1 MEGFNLILREEREQ
15 VVEYGRK
22 LMEANL
28 TTGTGGNLSVF
39 NREEGY
45 IALSPSGMDYF
56 DVKPEDVVIMT
67 LDGDF
72 VEEDHLVPTTEW
84 GLHLGIYR
92 VRPDASAIVH
102 CHSDYATAVSCL
114 GIDLPAVNYMVA
126 VAGDKVPITP
136 FAVYGTPELAKNV
149 ADNIGDYNAV
159 LMANHGQIA
168 LGRSMKAAFTVA
180 LNVEY
185 VARLYIL
192 AKSAGEPVILPK
204 EAIEG
209 TQRQFASYG
218 QTKRR

>member
-1 MEGFNLILREEREQ
+1 MILREEREL

-22 LMEANL
+22 LVEANL

-39 NREEGY
+39 DRKSGR
-45 IALSPSGMDYF
+45 IALSPSGVDYF
-56 DVKPEDVVIMT
+56 DITAKDVVIMT
-67 LDGDF
+67 LDGGF
-72 VEEDHLVPTTEW
+72 VEDDHAVPTTEW
-84 GLHLGIYR
+84 GLHLGLYR
-92 VRPDASAIVH
+92 SRPDASAIVH

-126 VAGDKVPITP
+126 VSGDKVPLTP

-149 ADNIGDYNAV
+149 VENIGEYNAA

-185 VARLYIL
+185 VARLYVL
-192 AKSAGEPVILPK
+192 SKSAGTPVILSR
-204 EAIEG
+204 EDIEG

-218 QTKRR
+218 QSRRG

>member
-1 MEGFNLILREEREQ
+1 MILREEREV

-22 LMEANL
+22 LMESNL

-39 NREEGY
+39 NREKGY
-45 IALSPSGMDYF
+45 IALSPSGVDYF
-56 DVKPEDVVIMT
+56 DTKPEDVVIMT

-84 GLHLGIYR
+84 GLHLGLYR
-92 VRPDASAIVH
+92 VKPDAYAIVH

-114 GIDLPAVNYMVA
+114 RIDLPAVNYMVA

-136 FAVYGTPELAKNV
+136 FAVYGSPELAKNV
-149 ADNIGDYNAV
+149 AENIGDYNAA

-168 LGRSMKAAFTVA
+168 LGKSMKAAFTVA
-180 LNVEY
+180 LNVEF
-185 VARLYIL
+185 VARLYVL
-192 AKSAGEPVILPK
+192 SKSAGEPVILSK
-204 EAIEG
+204 EDIEG

-218 QTKRR
+218 QTKKR